1 MQKNK
6 IDTHIADKFKD
17 REIAPSSSAW
27 ERLSVQLDKE
37 ETKKKKNWILY
48 LSYAASVALLISI
61 GFYSKN
67 DVVDN
72 VIENTIV
79 NTVVDT
85 IKIKEIDLKEIVPVE
100 EAVVKSEKTTKKSET
115 PFKVIKRT
123 PFKEQKN
130 VKKDIE
136 NYTESIALNT
146 EKPTL
151 KILDKVDDLKI
162 KKDKKA
168 TRIAVNSDDLLYAV
182 THSSEEVKE
191 YYAKYKINR
200 KDILKTIEKELLK
213 SNLKINPE
221 AILAEVEYDIEE
233 ADFQQNFLQKFKL
246 KVSDVIVA
254 IADRNK

>member
-1 MQKNK
+1 MQKSK

-48 LSYAASVALLISI
+48 LGFAAGIALLISI
-61 GFYSKN
+61 GFYTKN

-79 NTVVDT
+79 NTLVDT
-85 IKIKEIDLKEIVPVE
+85 IKIKEIDLKEIVPIE
-100 EAVVKSEKTTKKSET
+100 EAVVKLEKTTKKSET
-115 PFKVIKRT
+115 AFKQ
-123 PFKEQKN
+123 QKK

-136 NYTESIALNT
+136 NHAESIALNT

-151 KILDKVDDLKI
+151 KILDKVDDLKT
-162 KKDKKA
+162 KKYKKV
-168 TRIAVNSDDLLYAV
+168 TLITVNSDDLLYAV
-182 THSSEEVKE
+182 THSSEEVKQ
-191 YYAKYKINR
+191 YYSKYKINR
-200 KDILKTIEKELLK
+200 NEVLKTIEKELLK

-233 ADFQQNFLQKFKL
+233 TDFQQNFLQKFKL

-254 IADRNK
+254 IADRNN

>member
-1 MQKNK
+1 MQKSK
-6 IDTHIADKFKD
+6 IETHIADKFKD

-48 LSYAASVALLISI
+48 LSYAAGIALLISI
-61 GFYSKN
+61 GFYTKN

-79 NTVVDT
+79 NTLVDT

-100 EAVVKSEKTTKKSET
+100 EAVVKLEKTTKKSET
-115 PFKVIKRT
+115 AFKQ
-123 PFKEQKN
+123 QKK

-136 NYTESIALNT
+136 NHAESIALNT

-151 KILDKVDDLKI
+151 KILDKVEDLKT
-162 KKDKKA
+162 KKYKKA
-168 TRIAVNSDDLLYAV
+168 TRITVNSDDLLYAV
-182 THSSEEVKE
+182 THSSEEVKQ
-191 YYAKYKINR
+191 YYSKYKINR
-200 KDILKTIEKELLK
+200 NEVLKTIEKELLK

-221 AILAEVEYDIEE
+221 AILAEVEYDTEE
-233 ADFQQNFLQKFKL
+233 TDFQQNFLQKFKL